1 MPGPRPSHNHPY
13 TIHSRAGHARP
24 PTAQYTKRHLL
35 NPEQVP
41 FYIPLFRISASFFAK
56 KEQNFRIPRSL
67 LHPVQIPVRHN
78 VIRLGQMIP
87 HPHLGV

>member
-1 MPGPRPSHNHPY
+1 MTGLPMTVRIPHGRPAAK
-13 TIHSRAGHARP
+13 IAA

-56 KEQNFRIPRSL
+56 KEQNFRIPVNYS
-67 LHPVQIPVRHN
+67 IPSRYPWGTTSYASA
-78 VIRLGQMIP
+78 R
-87 HPHLGV
+87 

>member
-13 TIHSRAGHARP
+13 TIHSRAGHVRP

-56 KEQNFRIPRSL
+56 KEQNFRIPVNYS
-67 LHPVQIPVRHN
+67 IPSRYPWGTTSYASA
-78 VIRLGQMIP
+78 R
-87 HPHLGV
+87 